1 MRTEESYGDAE
12 RLFRRALAVSALTYA
27 VCHHLGLMPSGLG
40 SGPHGTQ
47 WADWLDLLV
56 PWLVL
61 APAALALWAGRVGS
75 RVWAVFGAGALAYAS
90 GHGIHLA
97 ANSVGNASA
106 GPTAHL
112 WDEVVGH
119 YLWFAGVALVL
130 ATLAIAMA
138 GRPGTRPLGHALA
151 VAAGLTWA
159 TNAIGGGT
167 VVFSLAVA
175 LATVAFGWQHRRELA
190 GVLLIGFSPAVVVL
204 VGQLVLGAS

>member
-1 MRTEESYGDAE
+1 MSIESYGDAD
-12 RLFRRALAVSALTYA
+12 RMFRRALAASALAYA
-27 VCHHLGLMPSGLG
+27 VCHHLGLLPDGLG
-40 SGPHGTQ
+40 AGPRGTQ

-61 APAALALWAGRVGS
+61 VPAAVALWAARV
-75 RVWAVFGAGALAYAS
+75 RPQVWALFGAGALAYTS

-97 ANSVGNASA
+97 ANSVGNASP

-130 ATLAIAMA
+130 TALAVAMA
-138 GRPGTRPLGHALA
+138 GRASASPIGYALA
-151 VAAGLTWA
+151 VAVGLTWA

-167 VVFSLAVA
+167 VVFSLVVALVAVA
-175 LATVAFGWQHRRELA
+175 VGWRCRAELA
-190 GVLLIGFSPAVVVL
+190 GVLWVGFTPAVVVL
-204 VGQLVLGAS
+204 VGELLLS